1 METEFNEDSKPI
13 TEKIN
18 IQLLLT
24 TIIFMVVGFIY
35 FIHRIRRLFQPFNFD
50 NNNNDNS
57 YFNNNA
63 NINNNNINVNANV
76 NANNNINNNGQN
88 YPIMVEI
95 NGIRHHFNIK
105 LSDNIG
111 QFVRE
116 KLYPLTNNRNVYLFY
131 QGQLLNQTQ
140 PFSFYEHRITENM
153 VILCRIRENNNDSR
167 LNNNHYDDNVRE
179 RAQEQ
184 LRNDPRSVSIYSII
198 THISIMFIFGFLFI
212 SYKNFEEIFT
222 KQTKVMVQILCI
234 IWALSFSNSVTKL
247 IYYKTISY

>member
-1 METEFNEDSKPI
+1 MESEINEDTKPLS
-13 TEKIN
+13 ENIN
-18 IQLLLT
+18 IQLLII

-35 FIHRIRRLFQPFNFD
+35 FIHRLRRLFQPFNFD
-50 NNNNDNS
+50 NNSDNS
-57 YFNNNA
+57 NYINNNA
-63 NINNNNINVNANV
+63 NINHNNINENSNQ
-76 NANNNINNNGQN
+76 NANNNRNNNEQT
-88 YPIMVEI
+88 YPIIIELNMQ
-95 NGIRHHFNIK
+95 RHHFSIK
-105 LSDNIG
+105 LSDIIG

-198 THISIMFIFGFLFI
+198 THISIMFIFGFLVF